1 MRLLA
6 KLLTSL
12 LIVLVVALCTFL
24 TVLHTSYGL
33 PMVQRVVSTL
43 TPYQLNASALEYNI
57 LSPFNVAFDDPEL
70 LQDNRGKSVAYL
82 SFTISPLD
90 SLTGQLV
97 LKSLVIR
104 GATIDDTLP
113 EWVPST
119 LSVKHIALDD
129 LAYDSDGLSFSQAD
143 VQLSNWQNSEEKW
156 GTWNGKFQ
164 FSAPHISLQGQT
176 LSNLLL
182 DSEKRDDIWE
192 VWGLSFNSIFG
203 NITGSATLDAKNH
216 WTVHQLGVSDARI
229 EPSEALSTLSSQW
242 QAFSQHYS
250 MDIRRLD
257 LLDVSA
263 EMPTL
268 SIDHLNLSAQS
279 MTVKNGELTW
289 ANSNV
294 PSLLS
299 FNANLLRYDTWVL
312 TDALGEFS
320 LSPDLL
326 RVNAFS
332 SKINDEGF
340 ISFAGDI
347 SKTSVQLDT
356 LVVNGFDLT
365 LQAPLVSTL
374 KTAWSALND
383 IRIASLSVRHTNI
396 TVPDVNFPLQLIGIN
411 LRGNRLSLRE
421 KQRSGMWQG
430 DLTVSMKAA
439 SVNRISVSAPH
450 ASMSVS
456 DGIWQLDTL
465 SLSFRQGQLNATAKV
480 DLANPSRP
488 WEMKAQGLSIP
499 TTLYQQWF
507 DVNLPL
513 SGEHDVYAAF
523 SGLAASNDS
532 FAYSLTGTLNAT
544 PHRVLFSRSPGTT
557 LSQDILN
564 VFMETDRTQ
573 DAVALP
579 LVMGDIA
586 ITADRGRI
594 HITPT
599 TIEDDNEK
607 TELSGE
613 WDLVTR
619 DGELSNK
626 TMKSNTLESD

>member
-1 MRLLA
+1 M
-6 KLLTSL
+6 
-12 LIVLVVALCTFL
+12 
-24 TVLHTSYGL
+24 
-33 PMVQRVVSTL
+33 
-43 TPYQLNASALEYNI
+43 
-57 LSPFNVAFDDPEL
+57 
-70 LQDNRGKSVAYL
+70 
-82 SFTISPLD
+82 
-90 SLTGQLV
+90 
-97 LKSLVIR
+97 
-104 GATIDDTLP
+104 
-113 EWVPST
+113 
-119 LSVKHIALDD
+119 
-129 LAYDSDGLSFSQAD
+129 
-143 VQLSNWQNSEEKW
+143 
-156 GTWNGKFQ
+156 
-164 FSAPHISLQGQT
+164 
-176 LSNLLL
+176 
-182 DSEKRDDIWE
+182 
-192 VWGLSFNSIFG
+192 
-203 NITGSATLDAKNH
+203 
-216 WTVHQLGVSDARI
+216 
-229 EPSEALSTLSSQW
+229 
-242 QAFSQHYS
+242 
-250 MDIRRLD
+250 
-257 LLDVSA
+257 
-263 EMPTL
+263 
-268 SIDHLNLSAQS
+268 
-279 MTVKNGELTW
+279 
-289 ANSNV
+289 
-294 PSLLS
+294 LS

-456 DGIWQLDTL
+456 DGVWQLDTL

-564 VFMETDRTQ
+564 VFMETERAQ

-619 DGELSNK
+619 DGEMSNK
-626 TMKSNTLESD
+626 TMKSNTLEID

>member
-12 LIVLVVALCTFL
+12 LIVLVVALCTVL

-43 TPYQLNASALEYNI
+43 TPYQLNASALEYDI
-57 LSPFNVAFDDPEL
+57 LSPFSIAFDEPEL
-70 LQDNRGKSVAYL
+70 LKDNRGDSVAFL
-82 SFTISPLD
+82 SFTVSPLD
-90 SLTGQLV
+90 SLTGQLT
-97 LKSLVIR
+97 LRSLVIR
-104 GATIDDTLP
+104 GATFNDTLP
-113 EWVPST
+113 EWVPNSLT
-119 LSVKHIALDD
+119 VKHIALDD
-129 LAYDSDGLSFSQAD
+129 LAYDSDALSFSQAD
-143 VQLSNWQNSEEKW
+143 VQLSDWENSEKEW

-164 FSAPHISLQGQT
+164 FSAPQISLQGQT
-176 LSNLLL
+176 LSNFLL
-182 DSEKRDDIWE
+182 DSEKRDDTWE
-192 VWGLSFNSIFG
+192 VWGLSFNSVFG
-203 NITGSATLDAKNH
+203 NVTGSATLDTNNH
-216 WTVHQLGVSDARI
+216 WTIHQLGLSDARI
-229 EPSEALSTLSSQW
+229 EPSEALSALSSQW

-279 MTVKNGELTW
+279 ITVKNGQLTW
-289 ANSNV
+289 ANTNV

-347 SKTSVQLDT
+347 SKARVQLQT

-365 LQAPLVSTL
+365 LQAPLLTSL
-374 KTAWSALND
+374 NTAWSALD
-383 IRIASLSVRHTNI
+383 DVQIASLSVRHTNV

-411 LRGNRLSLRE
+411 LRGNALSLRE

-439 SVNRISVSAPH
+439 SVNRVSVSAPH
-450 ASMSVS
+450 ASMSVN
-456 DGIWQLDTL
+456 DGAWQLDAL
-465 SLSFRQGQLNATAKV
+465 SLSFPQGQLNATAKI

-499 TTLYQQWF
+499 TSLYQRWF
-507 DVNLPL
+507 GVYLPL
-513 SGEHDVYAAF
+513 SGDHDVYAAF

-544 PHRVLFSRSPGTT
+544 PHRVLFSRTQGTT

-564 VFMETDRTQ
+564 VFTDNERTQ
-573 DAVALP
+573 GAVDLP
-579 LVMGDIA
+579 LVIGDIA

-594 HITPT
+594 QITPM

-613 WDLVTR
+613 WDLVTQ
-619 DGELSNK
+619 DGALSNK
-626 TMKSNTLESD
+626 TISANTFEER